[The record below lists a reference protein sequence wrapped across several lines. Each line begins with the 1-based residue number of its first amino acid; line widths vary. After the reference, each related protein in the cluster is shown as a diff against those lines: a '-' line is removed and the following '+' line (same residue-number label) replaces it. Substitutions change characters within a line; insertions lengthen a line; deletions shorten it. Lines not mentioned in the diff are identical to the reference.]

1 MKTITA
7 SFDTLDSANTARRV
21 LNQAGFDSVSVR
33 SQRGDEA
40 AGDTIRSD
48 EHGNVAEAGV
58 TANGTTRVELPS
70 TLPIFPMPGDPLE
83 NETIALLTLRTEAR
97 VEEALDIIDQN
108 YGAVE
113 TMSKDAPA

>member
-7 SFDTLDSANTARRV
+7 SFDTLDSANTARQA
-21 LNQAGFDSVSVR
+21 LNQAGFDTVSVR
-33 SQRGDEA
+33 AQRADET

-48 EHGNVAEAGV
+48 ERGNVADAGV
-58 TANGTTRVELPS
+58 TANGTTRVEMPS
-70 TLPIFPMPGDPLE
+70 TLPIIPMPSDPLE
-83 NETIALLTLRTEAR
+83 SETIALLTLRTEDR

-113 TMSKDAPA
+113 TMSKDVRA